1 MAIAIFTSILLLSIG
16 IAFFARR
23 GMIAGNMKDIMV
35 ASGSFGAFLLF
46 FISVGEIYSIGT
58 LIGAPG
64 AIYSKGANYGVW
76 FICYILLAYVVGYF
90 LNPAIWKLGQLSKA
104 VTIADLFGWRF
115 NSKAMQVLVSLVC
128 ILFLI
133 PWVQNQFAGMAIL
146 LKYLNLGIS
155 FGPAVVVSA
164 IIAFIFIAAA
174 GIRSSAYVSILKDFL
189 LIGAVVAVGGVAIY
203 ASPNGVSGIFHS
215 VADKMP
221 KMLTVTTT
229 PITAGATFTISTIL
243 FQMLGFYMLPF
254 TLQGTLSSK
263 SAKNLRKNAIVMP
276 IYMVMFPFLVFAA
289 YFALVNIPGLE
300 KADFA
305 LLAVAVKHLPSWV
318 IGMLAGGGALTAILV
333 MAFTALSVGG
343 LFSKN
348 ILGVINPDMGQKQM
362 VRWTQVVTAIFLA
375 AGVIMTLYYPA
386 LMAGVITVSY
396 SGLTQTFVG
405 ILFAFIW
412 KGSTKWGV
420 GAGLMAAV
428 IYLFIPMAVPYG
440 LNKGIVAMAINIL
453 VSVLVSKLVK
463 PDDETL
469 KRFNA
474 YRNFSGKPSPTQ
486 V

>member
-1 MAIAIFTSILLLSIG
+1 LVLILSIV
-16 IAFFARR
+16 IALLARK
-23 GMIAGNMKDIMV
+23 GLIAANMSDIMV

-64 AIYSKGANYGVW
+64 AVYSKGANYGIW
-76 FICYILLAYVVGYF
+76 FICYILLAYVVGYL

-115 NSKAMQVLVSLVC
+115 NSKAMQVLVALVC

-146 LKYLNLGIS
+146 LKYLDLGIN
-155 FGPAVVVSA
+155 FGTAVVVSA
-164 IIAFIFIAAA
+164 LIAFVYIAAA

-189 LIGAVVAVGGVAIY
+189 LIMAVVAVGTAAIV

-215 VADKMP
+215 VAQKMP
-221 KMLTVTTT
+221 HMLTVTTH
-229 PITAGATFTISTIL
+229 PVTAGATFTLSTIL

-263 SAKNLRKNAIVMP
+263 SARNLRKNAVLMP
-276 IYMVMFPFLVFAA
+276 IYMVMFPFLMIAA

-300 KADFA
+300 KPDFA
-305 LLAVAVKHLPSWV
+305 LLAVAVQHLPGWV
-318 IGMLAGGGALTAILV
+318 IGTIAGGGALTAILV

-348 ILGVINPDMGQKQM
+348 ILAVIKPDMGQAQM
-362 VRWTQVVTAIFLA
+362 VRWTQIVTAVFLA
-375 AGVIMTLYYPA
+375 AGVVMTLYYPA

-405 ILFAFIW
+405 LFFAFFW
-412 KGSTKWGV
+412 KGCTKWGV
-420 GAGLMAAV
+420 GAGLLAGV
-428 IYLFIPMAVPYG
+428 IYLFLPVAAPYG
-440 LNKGIVAMAINIL
+440 LNKGIIAMAINVL
-453 VSVLVSKLVK
+453 ASVLVSLLTQ
-463 PDDETL
+463 PDAETQG
-469 KRFNA
+469 RFEIYKQFKETA
-474 YRNFSGKPSPTQ
+474 A
-486 V
+486 